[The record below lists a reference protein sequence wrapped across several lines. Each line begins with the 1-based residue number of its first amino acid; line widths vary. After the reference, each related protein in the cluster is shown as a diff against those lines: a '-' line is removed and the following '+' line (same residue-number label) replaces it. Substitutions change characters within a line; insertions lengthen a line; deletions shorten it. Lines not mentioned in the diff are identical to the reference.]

1 MIPGN
6 TGSFAMDGMKGP
18 LFLAQLSAF
27 FAASMLVACV
37 YAAHSSG
44 FAFSALSGT
53 VVANEQADQQKCQN
67 RQENITAQMPDIDG
81 DDTAND
87 ELYRFYT
94 GAGRWFR
101 CLSRSGVFYGRT
113 DRSLRSEGDGYG
125 FG

>member
-1 MIPGN
+1 MVPGN

-18 LFLAQLSAF
+18 LFLAQLSVF

-81 DDTAND
+81 DDPGRI
-87 ELYRFYT
+87 LCRSCFT
-94 GAGRWFR
+94 GIGLCGRR
-101 CLSRSGVFYGRT
+101 L
-113 DRSLRSEGDGYG
+113 
-125 FG
+125 